1 MKYIMILCL
10 IISLCGCNQK
20 EGFNKTVSN
29 NNEVVVP
36 KEPEYEDTNPIKL
49 SIYADNDMKVSDAL
63 SYNWVLKK
71 DITVLNIFLTEEEK
85 VTGSY
90 YKEICNFRI

>member
-1 MKYIMILCL
+1 MILCL

-20 EGFNKTVSN
+20 EDFNKTDSN

-49 SIYADNDMKVSDAL
+49 SIYADNDMKVSDTL

-71 DITVLNIFLTEEEK
+71 DITVLNIFLT
-85 VTGSY
+85 
-90 YKEICNFRI
+90 